1 MKQIISLN
9 AEIDGI
15 QANVEKRLVL
25 NSDAV
30 ERLTDGLKAL
40 DTSTTLQDL
49 LKISVEAGRFGVK
62 GEEGVLKFT
71 EAVNTLNIAFRDEFS
86 GGVEKQQIPLPNF
99 LTYLSNNQRNWTCSK
114 LPIYR

>member
-1 MKQIISLN
+1 MSAFALGGVAAAGAAAIAIIKQIISLN

-15 QANVEKRLVL
+15 QANVRKTTGL

-49 LKISVEAGRFGVK
+49 LKISVEAGRFGVT

-71 EAVNTLNIAFRDEFS
+71 EQLIH
-86 GGVEKQQIPLPNF
+86 
-99 LTYLSNNQRNWTCSK
+99 
-114 LPIYR
+114 